1 MSNRVTFATST
12 VNARACVIRA
22 HAHRADG
29 HAWLPFDATYRV
41 DGLNC
46 VHARE
51 RGRARES
58 VHGYEDESALSLRA
72 GGCECEHDCAHEN
85 DGVRGDGYG
94 CQNGCGHGPG
104 RSSNPP

>member
-1 MSNRVTFATST
+1 MTFATSNI
-12 VNARACVIRA
+12 NARDCVVRA
-22 HAHRADG
+22 HDHRADG
-29 HAWLPFDATYRV
+29 HAWCLFDATYRA

-58 VHGYEDESALSLRA
+58 VRGYEDESALSLRA
-72 GGCECEHDCAHEN
+72 GGYECEHDCAHEN

-94 CQNGCGHGPG
+94 CQNGCGRGPG
-104 RSSNPP
+104 RSWNPP